1 MSNIWCWDCKNY
13 GGGNVCYAGQ
23 DPEENNGLCLW
34 EEPEDEDEDD

>member
-23 DPEENNGLCLW
+23 DPEENNCLCL
-34 EEPEDEDEDD
+34 